1 MTVEEVKK
9 ELGRYQKLLSTLD
22 EKEQEFESVK
32 ASVAKPIKA
41 AITRNGGVT
50 GGTGN
55 PVYELVKNWEAVK
68 SSYVKELNDIVA
80 RLLKIKYMLSVLPVD
95 CDERRALEYKYI
107 QDMSDVQVA
116 RQLNV
121 SKRTAY
127 RLYQS
132 GYELIAQNYMNV

>member
-1 MTVEEVKK
+1 MTVEEVKE

-41 AITRNGGVT
+41 VITRNGGQA

-55 PVYELVKNWEAVK
+55 PVYELVKNWETVK

-80 RLLKIKYMLSVLPVD
+80 QLLKIKYMLSVLPVD
-95 CDERRALEYKYI
+95 CDERRALECRYI
-107 QDMSDVQVA
+107 QDMTDKQVA
-116 RQLNV
+116 RELHV
-121 SKRTAY
+121 SLATVY
-127 RLYQS
+127 RLYKAAYESISQ
-132 GYELIAQNYMNV
+132 GYN

>member
-41 AITRNGGVT
+41 VITRNGGQA

-55 PVYELVKNWEAVK
+55 PVYELVKNWETVK
-68 SSYVKELNDIVA
+68 SSYVKELNDIVVQ
-80 RLLKIKYMLSVLPVD
+80 LLKIKYMLSVLPVD

-107 QDMSDVQVA
+107 QDMSDVQAA

>member
-32 ASVAKPIKA
+32 ASVAKPIRA
-41 AITRNGGVT
+41 AITRNGGAS

-55 PVYELVKNWEAVK
+55 PVYELVKNWETVK

-80 RLLKIKYMLSVLPVD
+80 QLLKIKYMLSVLPVD

-107 QDMSDVQVA
+107 QDMSDVQAA